1 MDTIGSST
9 KLMWFFVCI
18 YSYPILLLIFSVAIW
33 SYNRFKRLAFIS
45 YITGTILTVFILLID
60 INNLVA
66 KFIKGNFMYNSYL
79 WNLFFAILSVI
90 FIIISI
96 GFRQKSKKITQTS
109 HTNKVWLTLKIQY
122 FSQLKRH
129 KYVPLV

>member
-33 SYNRFKRLAFIS
+33 SYNRFKRLSFIS

-66 KFIKGNFMYNSYL
+66 KFIKGNFMYTHKSC
-79 WNLFFAILSVI
+79 
-90 FIIISI
+90 IINMDNVKTIDI
-96 GFRQKSKKITQTS
+96 K
-109 HTNKVWLTLKIQY
+109 NKVIVFSNNTKTDLLSRKYLK
-122 FSQLKRH
+122 
-129 KYVPLV
+129 

>member
-9 KLMWFFVCI
+9 KLMWFLVCI
-18 YSYPILLLIFSVAIW
+18 YSYPILLLISSVAIW

-96 GFRQKSKKITQTS
+96 GFRQKSKKIS
-109 HTNKVWLTLKIQY
+109 NIFINSATLLCILVCVIQINTIN
-122 FSQLKRH
+122 
-129 KYVPLV
+129 V

>member
-9 KLMWFFVCI
+9 KLMWFLVCI

-60 INNLVA
+60 INNFGA

-79 WNLFFAILSVI
+79 WNLFFTILSII

-96 GFRQKSKKITQTS
+96 SFRRKSKKISNIFINIATLLCTLVCVIQINT
-109 HTNKVWLTLKIQY
+109 TNV
-122 FSQLKRH
+122 
-129 KYVPLV
+129 

>member
-79 WNLFFAILSVI
+79 WNLFFTILSII

-96 GFRQKSKKITQTS
+96 SFRRKSKKISNIFINIATLLCTLVCVIQINT
-109 HTNKVWLTLKIQY
+109 TNV
-122 FSQLKRH
+122 
-129 KYVPLV
+129 

>member
-1 MDTIGSST
+1 MDTIVSST
-9 KLMWFFVCI
+9 KLMWFLVCI

-96 GFRQKSKKITQTS
+96 GFRQKSKKIS
-109 HTNKVWLTLKIQY
+109 NIFINSATLLCILVCVIQINTIN
-122 FSQLKRH
+122 
-129 KYVPLV
+129 V

>member
-1 MDTIGSST
+1 M
-9 KLMWFFVCI
+9 
-18 YSYPILLLIFSVAIW
+18 AIW

-96 GFRQKSKKITQTS
+96 GFRQKSKKIS
-109 HTNKVWLTLKIQY
+109 NIFINSATLLCILVCVIQINTIN
-122 FSQLKRH
+122 
-129 KYVPLV
+129 V

>member
-1 MDTIGSST
+1 MYAIGSST
-9 KLMWFFVCI
+9 KLMWFLVCI

-96 GFRQKSKKITQTS
+96 GFRQKSKKIS
-109 HTNKVWLTLKIQY
+109 NIFINSATLLCILVCVIQINTIN
-122 FSQLKRH
+122 
-129 KYVPLV
+129 V

>member
-45 YITGTILTVFILLID
+45 YIAGTILTVFILLID
-60 INNLVA
+60 INNFGA

-79 WNLFFAILSVI
+79 WNLFFTILSII

-96 GFRQKSKKITQTS
+96 SFRRKSKKISNIFINIATLLCTLVCVIQINT
-109 HTNKVWLTLKIQY
+109 TNV
-122 FSQLKRH
+122 
-129 KYVPLV
+129 